1 MKIILF
7 AIAGIALLSLG
18 MIQDSYAFWP
28 FDQSTQ
34 PTKIMIRQQDSIIY
48 ADKVGNIG
56 SWQSAPKWIL
66 DYNDY
71 QGNPVYVPYK
81 VWDSL
86 NYTTFENAQS
96 SVTVEK
102 NTCSLR
108 IFDGGRV
115 SSDTNP
121 LLNSVYF
128 DLQYAKNG
136 TDAWNESQENFDMC
150 NVKYNTSSNGLT
162 VNLIQGSLI
171 EKNIELRL
179 YDDTV
184 PELILKVKNNDD
196 TNISTK
202 YGFAVLI
209 SNSSNTMIDGDLIR
223 FKDGTGKTI
232 LVFDTQNSIN
242 HYLWTVKKVND
253 GIILDYKNAKGPLLP
268 GNTLEI
274 DPTFT
279 ASLITFYPIMTNDGS
294 DNSVC
299 SVTARAPVTGDQS
312 AGYPSGSDGCSAVIQ
327 KFDTTNF
334 PRTAIPSS
342 VQIQEDVSLTGGV
355 GIGNFNGTCTIRQV
369 LKDPAGM
376 SNQQKLNNA
385 TLNSEYLHSSW
396 CGTAGTA
403 KKVTLGSTAL
413 TDFKNQLTNNFFAV
427 GIQKQ
432 FWDMSSAAAGIS
444 GAFFANP
451 ALLVNYT
458 LPVPNAVTG
467 VSCSPTQAL
476 GNTCTWNNATSTG
489 GKVQGFYVTRNG
501 TNEPLYSSSL
511 VGYWKMDG
519 LSLTN
524 KIIDYS
530 SGHHNGTLS
539 SGSFTN
545 KTGII
550 ASGQNFTGSNYD
562 NMGNILNY
570 SKTQPFSYSLW
581 VKAYHDS
588 VDEDFIGNTGGG
600 CGAACHGFEL
610 FHWNGNGHVFAYFRT
625 TTGSSYFIEKPSA
638 MGDKAFHHYVFTY
651 DGSGN
656 AQGMKFYVD
665 NSFVGSGSV
674 GAISG
679 NTYPSNNLSIGANTN
694 VNLCTCTIDDV
705 RFYNRVLQP
714 SEITSLY
721 NYRLNSALSKLDT
734 YLLKD
739 GHTYNYCVYPVN
751 QYGQNDTGTCVT
763 STAKTY
769 APPPNQLNGKFYKD
783 GSNHYNVQINWS
795 KPSQFLSDNF
805 LATGYKLQK
814 LVGSTWTT
822 LLSNTTST
830 TYTDSNLQNTTT
842 QKYRVF
848 SNSHFGTSPGYIF
861 ENTNGTGLKT
871 LYQFENNTLDSRGTN
886 TITMTR
892 DDNYTSGFIGY
903 ALALN
908 GTQYGKSTATGVP
921 NGTSDRTI
929 SLWIKPSSFSTSSNA
944 YLSTG
949 SSAANSEF
957 AIIDANGKIDCGG
970 AGNNVNTTTT
980 LSTNHWAMI
989 TCVLSNSGQT
999 RSIYINGTLDKTSTT
1014 TAINSAATSLYIG
1027 TRPDNTNRNVTGLID
1042 NVRVYNTA
1050 LNSTFVSEMF
1060 NEAITSKDN
1069 TAITG
1074 THTLTFVTVGDV
1086 TRATSHLTLTT
1097 GFPPPTII
1105 NWHLY
1110 NFSTVYNN
1118 TNVNTGV
1125 ISGIQSNFLY
1135 GNYFNVD
1142 ILHNFKGV
1150 AVVSNGTTNTRIN
1163 STVYP
1168 ILYSYLPTYTTT
1180 SGVMWNYTIT
1190 RPAPATN
1197 MSLLANQNP
1206 ILFTMNCQIQTAS
1219 DAAAGKNNGW
1229 YNQSNVG
1236 YFLQSITVHN
1246 YDNMYGTCWTPGNA
1260 KLFTFISY
1268 GNSSLFPAINF
1279 MNTSYGAYI
1288 GVPVGVVFIVMAAA
1302 LGNRRTAPMWVVII
1316 LAMAGIM
1323 ATVGFFTLN
1332 AGVWAL
1338 ALIAGLLALF
1348 VGKKLF

>member
-7 AIAGIALLSLG
+7 ALLGLALISIGLLEP
-18 MIQDSYAFWP
+18 SYAFWP
-28 FDQSTQ
+28 FDTPQKDPNKVTVRQS
-34 PTKIMIRQQDSIIY
+34 DSVITY
-48 ADKVGNIG
+48 DKRTNLG
-56 SWQSAPKWIL
+56 SWQTAPKWIL
-66 DYNDY
+66 DYNDH
-71 QGNPVYVPYK
+71 QGNPVYAPYK
-81 VWDSL
+81 VWDAS
-86 NYTTFENAQS
+86 NYVTFENAQV

-115 SSDTNP
+115 LSDASP

-136 TDAWNESQENFDMC
+136 TDIWNESKENFDTC
-150 NVKYNTSSNGLT
+150 NVQYKTDSNGLT
-162 VNLIQGSLI
+162 ANLVQGSQT

-179 YDDTV
+179 YDDSI
-184 PELILKVKNNDD
+184 PELILKVKNNDYS
-196 TNISTK
+196 NVSTK
-202 YGFAVLI
+202 YGFAVII
-209 SNSSNTMIDGDLIR
+209 SNSSNTVIDGDLIK
-223 FKDGTGKTI
+223 FQDGAGKTI

-253 GIILDYKNAKGPLLP
+253 VIILDYKNAKGPLAP
-268 GNTLEI
+268 GDTLEI
-274 DPTFT
+274 DPTFSQT
-279 ASLITFYPIMTNDGS
+279 ASTFPVQTSSGS

-299 SVTARAPVTGDQS
+299 SVTAVAPTTGDESRGFSS
-312 AGYPSGSDGCSAVIQ
+312 ASGLGCSAVIQ
-327 KFDTTNF
+327 KFDITTF
-334 PRTAIPSS
+334 PKTAVVSS
-342 VQIQEDVSLTGGV
+342 VQIKEDVTSSAFTG
-355 GIGNFNGTCTIRQV
+355 NYNGTCTIRQV
-369 LKDPAGM
+369 LKDPSGM
-376 SNQQKLNNA
+376 SNQQKLNNV
-385 TLNSEYLHSSW
+385 TLTSEYLHSSW
-396 CGTAGTA
+396 CGTTA
-403 KKVTLGSTAL
+403 TNTKVNLGSTAL
-413 TDFKNQLTNNFFAV
+413 SDFKNQIASGFFAV
-427 GIQKQ
+427 GLQKQ
-432 FWDMSSAAAGIS
+432 SWAQSNSVAGAT
-444 GAFFANP
+444 GASFANP
-451 ALLVNYT
+451 TLQVNYT
-458 LPVPNAVTG
+458 LPVPNAVTN
-467 VSCSPTQAL
+467 VSCTPTQAL

-501 TNEPLYSSSL
+501 TNEPLYSSNL
-511 VGYWKMDG
+511 VGYWKLDG
-519 LSLTN
+519 LNLSN
-524 KIIDYS
+524 QIENYGSVKS
-530 SGHHNGTLS
+530 NGTI
-539 SGSFTN
+539 
-545 KTGII
+545 TGTFVNRTGVIGN
-550 ASGQNFTGSNYD
+550 SMNFTGSNYITASD
-562 NMGNILNY
+562 SGFPTGNNA
-570 SKTQPFSYSLW
+570 FSVSTW
-581 VKAYHDS
+581 IKPRS
-588 VDEDFIGNTGGG
+588 
-600 CGAACHGFEL
+600 
-610 FHWNGNGHVFAYFRT
+610 FASAPIIFDYGT
-625 TTGSSYFIEKPSA
+625 TTGNHEMAIFLDTGGKLN
-638 MGDKAFHHYVFTY
+638 VY
-651 DGSGN
+651 DGLDYQFSTVLSLN
-656 AQGMKFYVD
+656 TW
-665 NSFVGSGSV
+665 SFVTITFDGTNLKSYVNGIADSV
-674 GAISG
+674 IHLPTFTTALSTATMGAYFDASQKLTG
-679 NTYPSNNLSIGANTN
+679 TL
-694 VNLCTCTIDDV
+694 DDLRV
-705 RFYNRVLQP
+705 YNRALSQ
-714 SEITSLY
+714 SEITTLY
-721 NYRLNSALSKLDT
+721 NYRLNSPLSKLDT

-739 GHTYNYCVYPVN
+739 GKTYNYCVYPVN
-751 QYGQNDTGTCVT
+751 QYGQNDTGSCATG
-763 STAKTY
+763 TAKTY

-795 KPSQFLSDNF
+795 KPNQFLSDNF

-848 SNSHFGTSPGYIF
+848 SNNHLGTSPGYIF

-871 LYQFENNTLDSRGTN
+871 LYQFENNTMDSRGTN

-921 NGTSDRTI
+921 NGTSDRTV
-929 SLWIKPSSFSTSSNA
+929 SLWINPSSFSTSSNA

-980 LSTNHWAMI
+980 LTANHWALV
-989 TCVLSNSGQT
+989 TCVLSNTGQT

-1014 TAINSAATSLYIG
+1014 TAINSAATNLYIG
-1027 TRPDNTNRNVTGLID
+1027 TRSDNTNRNVTSLID

-1050 LNSTFVSEMF
+1050 LNSTFVSELFMQD
-1060 NEAITSKDN
+1060 ITSKDN
-1069 TAITG
+1069 AVLAG
-1074 THTLTFVTVGDV
+1074 THTVTFVTVGDV

-1097 GFPPPTII
+1097 GFPPPTIT

-1110 NFSTVYNN
+1110 NGTGVYNYTNVSTVP
-1118 TNVNTGV
+1118 VSGV
-1125 ISGIQSNFLY
+1125 PVSFLY

-1142 ILHNFKGV
+1142 VLHNFKAV
-1150 AVVSNGTTNTRIN
+1150 AKVSNGTATTLIN

-1168 ILYSYLPTYTTT
+1168 IQYTYLPTYTTT
-1180 SGVMWNYTIT
+1180 SGVNWNYTVT

-1197 MSLLANQNP
+1197 MSLFANENP

-1219 DAAAGKNNGW
+1219 DAAAGKSNGW
-1229 YNQSNVG
+1229 YNQSSVG
-1236 YFLQSITVHN
+1236 YFLQSISVHN
-1246 YDNMYGTCWTPGNA
+1246 YDNMYGTCYTPGNA
-1260 KLFTFISY
+1260 KLFTFVSY

-1279 MNTSYGAYI
+1279 MNTSYGAYV